1 MDSEAVVPD
10 SGARRLGFSLLSG
23 VLAFLAVLLFFYGLV
38 LVGTVPNVGV
48 RPGVTSAIADDSYG
62 PVTDCGGLSLRVI
75 FRGAQVVAE
84 TSQQARAAE
93 GACRRG
99 AWTSV
104 VTGLVLFLLMLVS
117 LYGASRAKRR
127 YERGG
132 RLAGPKQLGP
142 SGERNEI

>member
-10 SGARRLGFSLLSG
+10 SGAKRVGFSLLSG
-23 VLAFLAVLLFFYGLV
+23 VLAFLGVLLFLYGLL

-48 RPGVTSAIADDSYG
+48 RPGVKSAIADDSWG

-75 FRGAQVVAE
+75 FRGPQVVAE

-93 GACRRG
+93 GVCRRG

-104 VTGLVLFLLMLVS
+104 VSGVVLFLLIVVS
-117 LYGASRAKRR
+117 WYGAFRAKQR

-132 RLAGPKQLGP
+132 RLADPKHVSP
-142 SGERNEI
+142 SR

>member
-10 SGARRLGFSLLSG
+10 SEAKRLGFSLLTA
-23 VLAFLAVLLFFYGLV
+23 VLAFLGVLLFLYGLV

-75 FRGAQVVAE
+75 FRGAKVVAD

-104 VTGLVLFLLMLVS
+104 VTGVVLFLLMAVS
-117 LYGASRAKRR
+117 WYGASRAKRR

-132 RLAGPKQLGP
+132 RAGRPNHLRP